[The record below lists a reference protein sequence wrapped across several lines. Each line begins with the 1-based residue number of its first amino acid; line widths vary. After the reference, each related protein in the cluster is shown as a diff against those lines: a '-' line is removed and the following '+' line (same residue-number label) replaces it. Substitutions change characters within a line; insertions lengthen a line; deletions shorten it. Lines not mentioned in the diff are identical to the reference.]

1 MSRRKRRRGG
11 FCVFPGYRWCGPG
24 CSGPGVPI
32 NAVDAACK
40 AHDECYRRNKRACDC
55 DRAFLQRLKKMT
67 CERTREGRHAR
78 ILYRYMKFQT
88 LFSCE
93 FARK

>member
-1 MSRRKRRRGG
+1 MRRKSRRRG

-24 CSGPGVPI
+24 CSGPGIPI

-40 AHDECYRRNKRACDC
+40 AHDDCYRRNENACDC
-55 DRAFLQRLKKMT
+55 DRAFLQRLKTMT
-67 CERTREGRHAR
+67 HERTKEGRHAR
-78 ILYRYMKFQT
+78 LLYCYMKFQT
-88 LFSCE
+88 WVTCE